1 MLFNSFKSY
10 VSELYAYIV
19 FKIFIL
25 PPTRTQGNG
34 SVETVLSKI
43 APTWNDYYVGRG
55 TADELYDG
63 W

>member
-1 MLFNSFKSY
+1 MLFNSFKLY

-34 SVETVLSKI
+34 FVETILSKI

-55 TADELYDG
+55 TTDEL
-63 W
+63 